1 MSETTAT
8 APSSAAVPAITS
20 RIVPV
25 PVNATG
31 TRIDMMLDIET
42 FSTEPDALIL
52 SVGAVLFDPFG
63 TPGEIFR
70 EWHMPLR
77 LEQPGSRTSLDTV
90 MWWLGQSEAA
100 KALLALRAEKPC
112 VSIRDLYW
120 ALHEMYER
128 VAATKGGVWGNSP
141 SFDCVILREAFK
153 RDHTLEGTP
162 WPFWVERCYRTYK
175 AEFARLVTMPPNEL
189 GHDALSDA
197 KHQAIGVQLINGALN
212 AKRQTTKA

>member
-1 MSETTAT
+1 MSETTGT
-8 APSSAAVPAITS
+8 EPSPAAAPAITS
-20 RIVPV
+20 HIVSAP
-25 PVNATG
+25 ATASG

-63 TPGEIFR
+63 APGEIFR

-90 MWWLGQSEAA
+90 MWWMGQSEAA
-100 KALLALRAEKPC
+100 KALLALRKEKPC
-112 VSIRDLYW
+112 ITVREMYW
-120 ALHEMYER
+120 ALNDLYEQ
-128 VAATKGGVWGNSP
+128 VAATRGGVWGNSP
-141 SFDCVILREAFK
+141 SFDCVILREAFN
-153 RDHTLEGTP
+153 RFEAGIGTP

-175 AEFARLVTMPPNEL
+175 AEFAHLVTMPPNEL

-212 AKRQTTKA
+212 AKRKTTKA